1 MATPTLTVKRF
12 HIFVESDLINL
23 QNERC
28 MFELND
34 QTSLKEFKERVIARN
49 DELSVVRT
57 YIEQLKIEYRD
68 EEIPEYPLDS
78 GITVYEALHLNEE
91 ILSETRNVVKIKV
104 FKHANVN
111 GTGGIL
117 SRDFWRD
124 VRSDGR
130 LQFLP
135 QQDQQQEQMDTPEV
149 TIPVEESVSESIQPP
164 DLRSPNI
171 AHIEP
176 TKIAVHGGRV
186 WEMEGTTYETLIEPN
201 TGEKKLVAQ
210 EDLTSSEYILTLEL
224 DGVIKKATLNTSEC
238 IVVDNGIHNPYLL
251 LSPLGTAKL
260 NSVFKLSSGES
271 LMQKVQIMMY
281 TPPTPTQPP
290 PPQQQQQQQQ
300 QEQAEG
306 QAQQQNDDLQRR
318 IVDIGTR
325 FGVNAFKLGVV
336 LYLLGVRP
344 NQHLMQH
351 WFKYLVLFIILF
363 NSYVM
368 FFTGENRVIR
378 FHGDFSFI
386 GRITDAAVKRVVRRT
401 TDLELI
407 TLNDPNWLKM
417 LKWNMENIF
426 KDIVMSVMSIVPWLL
441 DKIYVEAQIAD
452 HDTEEYENIISLL
465 DADVNA
471 NSNSDINTNATT
483 NADTNEVNDNN

>member
-1 MATPTLTVKRF
+1 MTTPTLTVKRF
-12 HIFVESDLINL
+12 HILVESDLTNL

-34 QTSLKEFKERVIARN
+34 QTTLKEFKERVIARN

-57 YIEQLKIEYRD
+57 YIEQLKLEYRD

-91 ILSETRNVVKIKV
+91 ILTETHNVVKIKV
-104 FKHANVN
+104 FKHENVN

-130 LQFLP
+130 LRFLP
-135 QQDQQQEQMDTPEV
+135 QQDPQQEQEEAPEATTPL
-149 TIPVEESVSESIQPP
+149 VETTSESVQPP
-164 DLRSPNI
+164 DLRSPNV

-176 TKIAVHGGRV
+176 TKIAVQGGRV

-210 EDLTSSEYILTLEL
+210 EDLTSSEYVLTLEL

-238 IVVDNGIHNPYLL
+238 IVVDNGIHSPYLL
-251 LSPLGTAKL
+251 LNPLGTAKL

-290 PPQQQQQQQQ
+290 APPQQQD
-300 QEQAEG
+300 EG
-306 QAQQQNDDLQRR
+306 QAQQLNDDLQRR

-344 NQHLMQH
+344 NQHLIQH

-426 KDIVMSVMSIVPWLL
+426 KDIVMSAMTIVPWLL
-441 DKIYVEAQIAD
+441 EKIYAEAQTAD
-452 HDTEEYENIISLL
+452 HDSEEYENIISLL
-465 DADVNA
+465 YADDNA
-471 NSNSDINTNATT
+471 NSNSDVNTDSTSNV
-483 NADTNEVNDNN
+483 NPIEVNDDN

>member
-1 MATPTLTVKRF
+1 MTTPTLTVKRF
-12 HIFVESDLINL
+12 HILVESDLTNL

-34 QTSLKEFKERVIARN
+34 QTTLKEFKERVIARN

-57 YIEQLKIEYRD
+57 YIEQLKLEYRD

-91 ILSETRNVVKIKV
+91 ILTETHNVVKIKV
-104 FKHANVN
+104 FKHENVN

-130 LQFLP
+130 LRFLP
-135 QQDQQQEQMDTPEV
+135 QQDPQQEQEEAPEATTPL
-149 TIPVEESVSESIQPP
+149 VETTSESVQPP

-176 TKIAVHGGRV
+176 TKIAVQGGRV

-210 EDLTSSEYILTLEL
+210 EDLTSSEYVLTLEL

-238 IVVDNGIHNPYLL
+238 IVVDNGIHSPYLL
-251 LSPLGTAKL
+251 LNPLGTAKL

-290 PPQQQQQQQQ
+290 APPQQQD
-300 QEQAEG
+300 EG
-306 QAQQQNDDLQRR
+306 QAQQLNDDLQRR

-325 FGVNAFKLGVV
+325 FGVNVFKLGVV

-344 NQHLMQH
+344 NQHLIQH

-426 KDIVMSVMSIVPWLL
+426 KDIVMSAMTIVPWLL
-441 DKIYVEAQIAD
+441 EKIYAEAQTAD
-452 HDTEEYENIISLL
+452 HDSEEYENIISLL
-465 DADVNA
+465 YADDNA
-471 NSNSDINTNATT
+471 NSNSDVNTDSTSNV
-483 NADTNEVNDNN
+483 NPIEVNDDN